1 MTAPTW
7 QAFRRNGGFLAGF
20 DPEVLAGD
28 RAAADV
34 LLPPISRQPALVRHA
49 TARSVVWGGPMVDTE
64 PMTTPS
70 TFSQQLWDAA
80 APIYDAI
87 GVHPFISGLA
97 DGTLPKACFGYFIV
111 QDSHYLRDYSRALAL
126 TAARAHDD
134 DEVAMFAGHAANAI
148 AVERDLHAGLLGDL
162 DLTSVDV
169 DAAGSGPATTAY
181 MSYLTAVCA
190 TGSYAEAVA
199 TVLPCYWIYREIGH
213 LLAARS
219 SPDPLYARWI
229 TTYGSPEFD
238 TIVNQVLTAADRV
251 GADLG
256 AAERSRCVRHFTTTS
271 RYEWMFWDAAY
282 RRLEWPV

>member
-1 MTAPTW
+1 VALPSHLTGRVSPTAARTV
-7 QAFRRNGGFLAGF
+7 AG
-20 DPEVLAGD
+20 
-28 RAAADV
+28 
-34 LLPPISRQPALVRHA
+34 SRPL
-49 TARSVVWGGPMVDTE
+49 VDTW
-64 PMTTPS
+64 PMSTPS

-87 GVHPFISGLA
+87 GVHPFIAGLA
-97 DGTLPKACFGYFIV
+97 DGTLPKECFGYFIV

-126 TAARAHDD
+126 TAARAHHE

-162 DLTSVDV
+162 DLTSADV
-169 DAAGSGPATTAY
+169 DAAGSGPVTTAY
-181 MSYLTAVCA
+181 MSYLTAICA

-213 LLAARS
+213 LLTARS

-229 TTYGSPEFD
+229 STYGSPEFD
-238 TIVNQVLTAADRV
+238 AIVNLVLTAADRL

-256 AAERSRCVRHFTTTS
+256 AAERERCVRHFTATA

-282 RRLEWPV
+282 RRLEWPL